1 MRFYKRKD
9 CVTMRKLY
17 KGLLLLSLMTVIL
30 WGCGKNEGKKESP
43 TPSPT
48 PSQSEDTQGN
58 DSEAV
63 GLKNTT
69 VLEVKNYFDDQAQ
82 IDQGL
87 QAELEKG
94 YSFDEPFV
102 IVNPYGKSPLTAVA
116 IFSTDTEQGGSIRVK
131 GKSSE
136 DDVVGEF
143 AKATNHIVP
152 IYGLYPGETTQVELT
167 LENGDS
173 TTVEVTT
180 DVIDFKLNDKKV
192 TMHDKKS
199 YDYSDLTLVCNSGG
213 GLYMVDSKGDI
224 RWYMEDTGTL
234 GVKVLENGHLIAP
247 SPYTLRPFYYKSG
260 LVEID
265 LLGKVY
271 FEYAIPGGMHHDV
284 FEMPDNKLLVVSD
297 RTSFETVE
305 DYLVEID
312 RATGEVVWELDM
324 TELIDP
330 KEGGSLNRTDEDW
343 FHNNGV
349 WYEEKTD
356 TILLSARHVDAIVAV
371 NKTDKTIKW
380 ILGDPE
386 GWSEEYQKYFFT
398 QVGDDFEWQY
408 AQHQVSIL
416 SNGDILCFDNGAGR
430 TKTTK
435 PDKESVGDDVYS
447 RAVAYRID
455 EEAMTIEQVWQYG
468 KELGPK
474 FYSEWISG
482 AIELDNDPNNI
493 WITAGANLYNP
504 EEDSYDYGP
513 FDSFLPGLIQSTNIA
528 QVKNNKVI
536 YELKLD
542 HLTYR
547 TLRLSPYK
555 DLFGFDIAKSG
566 KYLGNQG
573 DQSTEDVEINLAT
586 AEEAQN
592 VTVSLDPTKMTLSA
606 SYTIPTQ
613 EDLKDSY
620 IVLAKED
627 GTYLTFATNQSTVE
641 GEENVK
647 VTVDGWVSSAAVEGS
662 AYDVYIVLGGNL
674 YNTGYQLDLTK

>member
-1 MRFYKRKD
+1 MKKI
-9 CVTMRKLY
+9 L
-17 KGLLLLSLMTVIL
+17 KGLLLLSLLTTIL
-30 WGCGKNEGKKESP
+30 WGCGNNKENKETP
-43 TPSPT
+43 TPT
-48 PSQSEDTQGN
+48 PSQTDNTQEN
-58 DSEAV
+58 DVEAV
-63 GLKNTT
+63 GLKNTK

-94 YSFDEPFV
+94 YSFEEPFV

-116 IFSTDTEQGGSIRVK
+116 IFSTDTEQGGTILVK

-136 DDVVGEF
+136 DDIVGEF

-167 LENGDS
+167 LEDGQS

-180 DVIDFKLNDKKV
+180 DILDFKLEDKKV
-192 TMHDKKS
+192 TMHDKNS
-199 YDYSDLTLVCNSGG
+199 YDYSDLTLVCNTNG

-247 SPYTLRPFYYKSG
+247 SPYTLRPFYFKSG
-260 LVEID
+260 LIEFD

-271 FEYAIPGGMHHDV
+271 IEYAIPGGMHHDV
-284 FEMPDNKLLVVSD
+284 FEMPNNKLLVVSD

-305 DYLVEID
+305 DYLVELD

-324 TELIDP
+324 TDLIDP

-349 WYEEKTD
+349 WYDEETD

-371 NKTDKTIKW
+371 NKTEKTLKW
-380 ILGDPE
+380 IIGDPE

-398 QVGDDFEWQY
+398 PVGDDFEWQY

-435 PDKESVGDDVYS
+435 PEEESTGDDVYS

-455 EEAMTIEQVWQYG
+455 EDAMTIEQVWQYG

-493 WITAGANLYNP
+493 WVTAGSNLYNP

-513 FDSFLPGLIQSTNIA
+513 FDSFLPGLIHSANIA
-528 QVKNNKVI
+528 QVKDNKVV

-542 HLTYR
+542 HLAYR
-547 TLRLSPYK
+547 TLRLSPYE
-555 DLFGFDIAKSG
+555 DLYGFDITTSG
-566 KYLGNQG
+566 KYLGNLG
-573 DQSTEDVEINLAT
+573 NQSTVDVDIDLAT

-592 VTVSLDPTKMTLSA
+592 VTVSLDPTKMTLTA
-606 SYTIPTQ
+606 SYTIPT
-613 EDLKDSY
+613 EDDLKDSY

-627 GTYLTFATNQSTVE
+627 GSYLAFETNQSTVE
-641 GEENVK
+641 GEND
-647 VTVDGWVSSAAVEGS
+647 VTVNVDGWVSTANAAGS
-662 AYDVYIVLGGNL
+662 AYDVYIVLGGSL